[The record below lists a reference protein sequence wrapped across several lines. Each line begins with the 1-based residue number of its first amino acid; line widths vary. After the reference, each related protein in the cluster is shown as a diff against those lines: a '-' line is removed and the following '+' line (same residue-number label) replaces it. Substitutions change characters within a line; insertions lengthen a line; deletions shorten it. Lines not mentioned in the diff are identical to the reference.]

1 MRGQS
6 GDDPAQRCAGSWT
19 VLLAVVLLTACEAPA
34 GTHDPTITS
43 NPKPLLSETR
53 FYTDPEN
60 PAAAWLRTAAPS
72 DPAAALVRTRIAGH
86 VVGHPINAATD
97 RVAAE
102 TSRYVQ
108 SAAANH
114 ATPVLLAESDSS
126 GACTPEARHRWFDAL
141 ARGISGAPA
150 LVIIRGGS
158 ACPDTRAA
166 MLADGVRTLAAPGT
180 LLLLDATGITTPQD
194 AVSLL
199 SASDIRDA
207 LGFTLN
213 IGGYTPDPTIAA
225 TAKAIRS
232 GLQAATGRDD
242 LLFLVDTSRNGG
254 TAKTDCNPAGAR
266 VGPEQHPRRRPPQG
280 TEPLAHHARHIR
292 RRLRHRAPK
301 PRRSLRARSCP
312 RVDRRLAPSVEGRCA
327 SGLPGIDALA

>member
-1 MRGQS
+1 MATTRLS
-6 GDDPAQRCAGSWT
+6 RPAGLWT
-19 VLLAVVLLTACEAPA
+19 VLLTVVLLAACAAPA

-72 DPAAALVRTRIAGH
+72 DPAATLVRTRIAGH
-86 VVGHPINAATD
+86 VVGHPINVATD
-97 RVAAE
+97 QVAAE

-126 GACTPEARHRWFDAL
+126 GACTPEVRHRWFDAL

-150 LVIIRGGS
+150 LVVIRGGS
-158 ACPDTRAA
+158 ACPATRAA
-166 MLADGVRTLAAPGT
+166 ILADGVRALAAPST
-180 LLLLDATGITTPQD
+180 LLLLDATDIATPQN

-199 SASDIRDA
+199 TASDIRDT

-213 IGGYTPDPTIAA
+213 IGGYTPDPAIAA
-225 TAKAIRS
+225 TAKTIRS
-232 GLQAATGRDD
+232 GLQATTGRND
-242 LLFLVDTSRNGG
+242 LLYLVDTSHNGG
-254 TAKTDCNPAGAR
+254 TTTTDCNPTGAR
-266 VGPEQHPRRRPPQG
+266 IGPNITLSPDPSKAQNLWLTTPGASDGACGIAPHSRAG
-280 TEPLAHHARHIR
+280 VFEPELA
-292 RRLRHRAPK
+292 RA
-301 PRRSLRARSCP
+301 LTAGW
-312 RVDRRLAPSVEGRCA
+312 APSR
-327 SGLPGIDALA
+327 